1 MLEVSLK
8 PEHCT
13 CPNDGYTCVVRQGIE
28 EWVANTS
35 TFVKFSLSDEN
46 GTITDSSD
54 IFQADFLQ
62 NFSALY
68 STLFVTDLSVNES
81 NITCQG
87 IALVVNMLVTSS
99 ETVEI
104 CVIGKYTLPNFC
116 EYEFIIIILFR
127 SCITTYYYVSSVGLL
142 ISRGQLP
149 ISSVW

>member
-1 MLEVSLK
+1 MYEYVMTYDTEMLEVSLK

-28 EWVANTS
+28 LEWVANTS

-54 IFQADFLQ
+54 IFQADFFLKQ
-62 NFSALY
+62 DFSAIY

-81 NITCQG
+81 SITCQG
-87 IALVVNMLVTSS
+87 LELVMNMPVISS

-104 CVIGKYTLPNFC
+104 CVIGKYTL
-116 EYEFIIIILFR
+116 
-127 SCITTYYYVSSVGLL
+127 
-142 ISRGQLP
+142 
-149 ISSVW
+149 